1 MPGEHDDAVDRSGH
15 DGWKT
20 KVRSLRRGPPPTA
33 GRLPPRANAAE
44 AGRGFEVD
52 DSAIEV
58 RSIVLGRGHPSGL
71 PRPAQPALGGPLAR
85 AA

>member
-1 MPGEHDDAVDRSGH
+1 MPSEQVSTTTPWIAPAMMSG
-15 DGWKT
+15 K
-20 KVRSLRRGPPPTA
+20 A
-33 GRLPPRANAAE
+33 NIQPPRRLQRDVYLPAPNGAE
-44 AGRGFEVD
+44 AGHGVEVD

-58 RSIVLGRGHPSGL
+58 RSIVLGRGHPSGP

>member
-1 MPGEHDDAVDRSGH
+1 MVATQRFSRYDAA
-15 DGWKT
+15 
-20 KVRSLRRGPPPTA
+20 RRLQLDV
-33 GRLPPRANAAE
+33 GRLPPRANGAE
-44 AGRGFEVD
+44 AVRGFEVD

-58 RSIVLGRGHPSGL
+58 RPIVLGRGHPSGP